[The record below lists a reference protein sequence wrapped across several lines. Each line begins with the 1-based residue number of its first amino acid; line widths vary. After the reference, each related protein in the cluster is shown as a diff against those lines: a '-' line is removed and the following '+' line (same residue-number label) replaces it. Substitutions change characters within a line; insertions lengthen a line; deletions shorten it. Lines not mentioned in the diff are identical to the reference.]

1 MFAFFVLFTFCLI
14 SCEVAGPSA
23 VTQYSSNDVGVAM
36 VSELGTIVQRR
47 SVTISGGTSRTRRG
61 KRLTGVGT
69 GIGAVGGA
77 ALGAAVSKNTGAGAI
92 AGGLIGG
99 MLGTVAEAAHS
110 QQSSQSGTN
119 GFEYTVKLS
128 KSGQIL
134 TVVQPA
140 DIDISVGQ
148 NVVVFRNVQT
158 NTIRLEPTAYI
169 G

>member
-1 MFAFFVLFTFCLI
+1 MFVFFLLI
-14 SCEVAGPSA
+14 FALVGCDAPGPSPSA
-23 VTQYSSNDVGVAM
+23 QQYSSKDVGVAM
-36 VSELGTIVQRR
+36 VSELGVVVQRR
-47 SVTISGGTSRTRRG
+47 QVSIAGKSGGRAN
-61 KRLTGVGT
+61 LTGVGT

-77 ALGAAVSKNTGAGAI
+77 AIGAAVSNKTGVGAL

-110 QQSSQSGTN
+110 QHSAHSNSQ

-128 KSGQIL
+128 KSNQIL
-134 TVVQPA
+134 TVIQPA
-140 DIDISVGQ
+140 TVDISVGQ

-158 NTIRLEPTAYI
+158 NTIRLEPTAYV